1 VMTVAG
7 GLALLCMGDAAR
19 VKRST
24 TNSCGV
30 KGPTAQIVGGQE
42 ASECEWNWQ
51 IGLKKRPNSNPFC
64 GGTLIS
70 SEWVVTAAHC
80 VVRRHTGV
88 TNYDFWVSAGDYD
101 HTVSSNKEQFQ
112 RASIVIAHPDYETVT
127 SGHDIALVKVENAFD
142 LGGCIGSVCLP
153 TEDIE
158 PDSNCWISGW
168 GTLSSG
174 GSQPN
179 MMMEAKVKIIS
190 NSDCVNKYDYNVKSI
205 TENMLC
211 AQGNNAFNETTDAC
225 HGDSGG
231 PLVCKDSSSGIW
243 SLYGATSWGRGCAD
257 PKYPG
262 VWARVYNYVDW
273 IEDTMAN
280 PPPPIVRGPM
290 CPSFADNM
298 SPDRDG
304 DCECPRGTQCIYGG
318 KPFQCPS
325 FFGIGKYERFF
336 SLTCTECTCS

>member
-30 KGPTAQIVGGQE
+30 KGPTAQIVGGQV

-51 IGLKKRPNSNPFC
+51 IGLMDGPNSKPWC
-64 GGTLIS
+64 GGMLIS
-70 SEWVVTAAHC
+70 SEWAVTAAHC
-80 VVRRHTGV
+80 VTSS
-88 TNYDFWVSAGDYD
+88 NFWVSAGDYD
-101 HTVSSNKEQFQ
+101 HTVRSNKEQFQ
-112 RASIVIAHPDYETVT
+112 RASIVIAHPDYNAQT
-127 SGHDIALVKVENAFD
+127 SDHDIALVKVENAFD

-158 PDSNCWISGW
+158 PGSNCWISGW

-179 MMMEAKVKIIS
+179 RMMEAKVKIIS
-190 NSDCVNKYDYNVKSI
+190 NSDCVEDYDYKSNQI
-205 TENMLC
+205 SENMLC
-211 AQGNNAFNETTDAC
+211 AQGTNSTGGATDAC
-225 HGDSGG
+225 QGDSGG

-243 SLYGATSWGRGCAD
+243 SLYGATSWGYGCAD
-257 PKYPG
+257 ENYPG
-262 VWARVYNYVDW
+262 VWARVYKYVGW
-273 IEDTMAN
+273 MEDTMAN
-280 PPPPIVRGPM
+280 PPPPPAAGSM
-290 CPSFADNM
+290 CPSFASN
-298 SPDRDG
+298 SKPDVDD
-304 DCECPRGTQCIYGG
+304 DCACPRGTRCIYGG

-325 FFGIGKYERFF
+325 SGGSGAYESWF
-336 SLTCTECTCS
+336 SVTCTECTCS